1 MRIWRALLHFC
12 QAAEVQSSLCSPLG
26 LICFH
31 HIHRQGRGVFQPQTN
46 GRRPKE
52 QKCQK
57 MEKPEA
63 LFRSGCSGLEAHRQA
78 GHIFKVH
85 LAACLARCLYG
96 PQCWMCCLA
105 YLSWSPSALFIEETP
120 FLWGILPWNTPGS
133 LFSVPCP
140 VIASS
145 MWTDGFSPSHGQ
157 CILAQIRNS
166 LARYLL
172 DWKRGRKCWG
182 SSPFSWTWEP
192 KDFLDYLGVSIC
204 LFFPT

>member
-12 QAAEVQSSLCSPLG
+12 QAAEVQMSLCSPLG
-26 LICFH
+26 LVCLH

-46 GRRPKE
+46 DRRPKE

-57 MEKPEA
+57 KEKPEA

-78 GHIFKVH
+78 GPIIKVH
-85 LAACLARCLYG
+85 LAGSLYG
-96 PQCWMCCLA
+96 PQCWVCCLA
-105 YLSWSPSALFIEETP
+105 YLSWSPPALFLEETL

-145 MWTDGFSPSHGQ
+145 IWTEVGLAPAMGSAFLHGSY
-157 CILAQIRNS
+157 IAW
-166 LARYLL
+166 L
-172 DWKRGRKCWG
+172 DT
-182 SSPFSWTWEP
+182 SWTGKVAENAEDLLHSLEYENQ
-192 KDFLDYLGVSIC
+192 KTFLDYLGVSIC